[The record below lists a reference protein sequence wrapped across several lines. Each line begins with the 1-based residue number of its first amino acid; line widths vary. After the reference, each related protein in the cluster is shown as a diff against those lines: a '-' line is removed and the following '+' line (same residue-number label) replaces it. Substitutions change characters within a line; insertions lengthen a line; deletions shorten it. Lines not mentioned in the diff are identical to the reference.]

1 MAAYEHFCQDDHG
14 PLFSFWSSYLSMVKL
29 FPALTRAT
37 KDADRLLHLECVRQM
52 LPWMYANDRTNYA
65 RYLTMYW
72 CEMSRLEETHPAA
85 YEELCRG
92 EFVVQQNE
100 GNGFAQVASDQAI
113 EQSFNRHTKTK
124 SGIVGFSLNQM
135 QYSDG

>member
-1 MAAYEHFCQDDHG
+1 MAAYEHFCQDDNG
-14 PLFSFWSSYLSMVKL
+14 LLFAFWSSYLSMGEL
-29 FPALTRAT
+29 FLAFTQATR
-37 KDADRLLHLECVRQM
+37 DADWLLHLARVQQM
-52 LPWMYANDRTNYA
+52 LQWMYAYDCTNYA
-65 RYLTMYW
+65 CYLTMYW
-72 CEMSRLEETHPAA
+72 CEMFRLEETHPAA

-92 EFVVQQNE
+92 EFVVQRSE
-100 GNGFAQVASDQAI
+100 SNGFAQVASDQAI